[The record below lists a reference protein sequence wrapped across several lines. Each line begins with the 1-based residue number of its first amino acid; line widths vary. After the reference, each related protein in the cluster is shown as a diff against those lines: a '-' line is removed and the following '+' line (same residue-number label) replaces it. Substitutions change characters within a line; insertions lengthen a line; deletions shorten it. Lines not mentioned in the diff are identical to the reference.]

1 MDDKTSRTALQ
12 CRHRRVALW
21 ASAVVVAMVG
31 MSFAAVPLYRVF
43 CQKTGFSG
51 TPLRADKPS
60 DTVIDKRLTIRF
72 DANVTPGFP
81 WTFQPVQRTMTVK
94 IGENAL
100 ALYHA
105 VNTSDHTVRGSAVFN
120 ISPEQAAPYFNKVQC
135 FCFTEQ
141 ELSAGE
147 ATDFPVSFFVDPRIE
162 QDKDAREVQE
172 ITLSYTFHPLP
183 PKRGTAEAA
192 PAKGAAAPRTVPGT
206 SGAG

>member
-1 MDDKTSRTALQ
+1 MDDPATRAALQ
-12 CRHRRVALW
+12 RRHRKVALW
-21 ASAVVVAMVG
+21 AGAVAIAMVG

-43 CQKTGFSG
+43 CQRTGFSG
-51 TPLRADKPS
+51 TPLRADRPS
-60 DTVIDKRLTIRF
+60 DATIDKRVTIRF

-81 WTFQPVQRTMTVK
+81 WRFEPEQRTMTIK

-141 ELSAGE
+141 ELSPGQS
-147 ATDFPVSFFVDPRIE
+147 TDFPVSFFIDPRIE
-162 QDKDAREVQE
+162 QDKDAREVTE

-183 PKRGTAEAA
+183 PKRGTAEAV
-192 PAKGAAAPRTVPGT
+192 PGKGPAAPRTVPGAN
-206 SGAG
+206 GAG

>member
-81 WTFQPVQRTMTVK
+81 WTFQPVQRTMTIK

-141 ELSAGE
+141 LLQPGQSV
-147 ATDFPVSFFVDPRIE
+147 DMPVVFFVDAE
-162 QDKDAREVQE
+162 MAKDRRYDD
-172 ITLSYTFHPLP
+172 I
-183 PKRGTAEAA
+183 
-192 PAKGAAAPRTVPGT
+192 RTI
-206 SGAG
+206 